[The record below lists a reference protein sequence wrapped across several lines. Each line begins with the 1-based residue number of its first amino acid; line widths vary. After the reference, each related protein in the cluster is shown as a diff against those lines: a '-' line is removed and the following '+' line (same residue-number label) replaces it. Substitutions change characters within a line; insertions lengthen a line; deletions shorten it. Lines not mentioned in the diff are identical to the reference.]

1 MSSLSAKVE
10 AILYLKG
17 QALTIAQIAEYAHC
31 DRDTIEEALLE
42 LMDDYN
48 HRDSALEVV
57 ETADGYSLQL
67 RTAFQNLVEQLIPLD
82 LGVAAL
88 RTLAAIAL
96 KGSIL
101 QTELVELRGSGAYQH
116 VQELIEKG
124 FVRKRRV
131 ADSRSSRLLLTD
143 KFFRYFQTES
153 LPQIPNFLATA
164 AATEPEPDA
173 DLDADLVPKPA
184 SEPDSATPIAAPDLA
199 ARSNPSDPSP

>member
-17 QALTIAQIAEYAHC
+17 QALTIAQIAEYANR
-31 DRDTIEEALLE
+31 DRDAVEEALLE

-48 HRDSALEVV
+48 HRDSALEVI
-57 ETADGYSLQL
+57 ETTEGYSLQL
-67 RTAFQNLVEQLIPLD
+67 RTAFQSLVEQLIPLD

-131 ADSRSSRLLLTD
+131 ADSRSARLLLTD

-153 LPQIPNFLATA
+153 LPQIPNLGMLAA
-164 AATEPEPDA
+164 EPETPESDA
-173 DLDADLVPKPA
+173 I
-184 SEPDSATPIAAPDLA
+184 TPIAPVD
-199 ARSNPSDPSP
+199 SDPNGDTLTPSP

>member
-17 QALTIAQIAEYAHC
+17 QALTIAQIAAYARC
-31 DRDTIEEALLE
+31 DREAVEEALLE

-48 HRDSALEVV
+48 HRDSALEVI
-57 ETADGYSLQL
+57 ETAEGYSLQL
-67 RTAFQNLVEQLIPLD
+67 RSAFQGLVEQLIPLD
-82 LGVAAL
+82 LGVGAL

-101 QTELVELRGSGAYQH
+101 QTELIELRGSGAYQH

-153 LPQIPNFLATA
+153 LPQISALGPGAEATTA
-164 AATEPEPDA
+164 LPDDPESSPI
-173 DLDADLVPKPA
+173 
-184 SEPDSATPIAAPDLA
+184 SAPETHTAVDRPL
-199 ARSNPSDPSP
+199 PSL

>member
-1 MSSLSAKVE
+1 MSALSAKVE

-17 QALTIAQIAEYAHC
+17 QALSIAQIAEYAHC
-31 DRDTIEEALLE
+31 DREAVEEALLE

-48 HRDSALEVV
+48 HRDSALEVI
-57 ETADGYSLQL
+57 ETAEGYSLQL
-67 RTAFQNLVEQLIPLD
+67 RTAFQGLVEQLIPLD
-82 LGVAAL
+82 LGVGTL

-153 LPQIPNFLATA
+153 LPQIPSLGMVTETVTDAIDDPEAAPIALPEAATA
-164 AATEPEPDA
+164 VAP
-173 DLDADLVPKPA
+173 PA
-184 SEPDSATPIAAPDLA
+184 
-199 ARSNPSDPSP
+199 PSP

>member
-1 MSSLSAKVE
+1 MSALSAKVE

-17 QALTIAQIAEYAHC
+17 QALTIAQIAEYAGC
-31 DRDTIEEALLE
+31 DREAVAEALLE

-48 HRDSALEVV
+48 HRDSALEVI

-67 RTAFQNLVEQLIPLD
+67 RTAFQGLVEQLIPLD
-82 LGVAAL
+82 LGVGTL

-124 FVRKRRV
+124 FVRKRR
-131 ADSRSSRLLLTD
+131 AAASRSVQLLLTD

-153 LPQIPNFLATA
+153 LPQIPALSSSPEAVTESPAHQAPATTAIADPQANPAVDA
-164 AATEPEPDA
+164 AA
-173 DLDADLVPKPA
+173 
-184 SEPDSATPIAAPDLA
+184 S
-199 ARSNPSDPSP
+199 SP